1 MSEEKTGSD
10 EFSGRLGLIFATI
23 GAAIGTGNIW
33 RFPRMVGANGG
44 GSFLVPWLIFLFLW
58 SVPLIIA
65 EFALGKRSRTGT
77 VGTFRIFAGNR
88 FAWMGLWTAWI
99 STAIGFYYAVVT
111 GWCINYFQ
119 TAIRGGLGSE
129 VDTVQVWND
138 FLQDPTQV
146 IFFQSLSVLIT
157 MAAIW
162 KGAKAIEKVNVTLMV
177 SLFIL
182 LFAALFLSFVMDLDD
197 GTLDG
202 FVYMFSI
209 QPEYLT
215 QPETWINGLSQ
226 SAWSCS
232 AGMGMAITY
241 SVYMR
246 KDEDTTL
253 NAATMCL
260 ANNSI
265 SIIAGLTVMMAVFSV
280 SDDPLGAVSG
290 GSSAITFLVL
300 PEVFAQAPGGPVVQ
314 LLMVTMFFLA
324 LSFAALTSMISTVEL
339 CVRNFVDHGIE
350 RQKAVGF
357 TTLAIFLFGL
367 PSAALWILVDPDTG
381 VAFPQ
386 FLEVQDHIWG
396 YGLMFSGLF
405 IAYSIWKYG
414 WNRYRVWQSENDI
427 SGFNFRDYL
436 DNGVSS
442 FRDDFINTGD
452 NDWWIGK
459 WWDYIMYLG
468 FPIMFS
474 VLILSYFSDLIFNV
488 ANPWDPTN
496 ADGITIILLFWG
508 ITAGLFISMNKYI
521 LVNRVLSMNGSIWP
535 PNWDL
540 EPRPLYRNVPEG
552 AEVSIDTLPGG
563 DDPFI
568 VEVGNSLPETFVND
582 YGETQTHTL
591 HLQS

>member
-1 MSEEKTGSD
+1 MSSSD

-300 PEVFAQAPGGPVVQ
+300 PEVFAQAPGGPIVQ

-414 WNRYRVWQSENDI
+414 WNRYRAWQSENDI
-427 SGFNFRDYL
+427 TGFNFRDYL

-496 ADGITIILLFWG
+496 ADGVTIILLFWG

-535 PNWDL
+535 PSWDL

-552 AEVSIDTLPGG
+552 ADVSIDTLPGG
-563 DDPFI
+563 EDPFI